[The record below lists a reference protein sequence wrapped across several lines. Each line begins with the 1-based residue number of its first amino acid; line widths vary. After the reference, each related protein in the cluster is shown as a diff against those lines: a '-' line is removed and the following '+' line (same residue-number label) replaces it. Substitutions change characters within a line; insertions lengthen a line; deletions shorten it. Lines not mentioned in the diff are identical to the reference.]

1 MDYKKDLLLRSAAR
15 LYSLGIEVEAAR
27 DQLRKLVERGVP
39 YNSPEMRKALE
50 EFQGLDQRNRK
61 ELPVLPACGAAR
73 GRIRLRCRGYR
84 AGRQNGEGGLFCNP
98 YCIVLSIYHGNL
110 QFL

>member
-27 DQLRKLVERGVP
+27 DQLRKLVEQGVL

-50 EFQGLDQRNRK
+50 EFQELDRQWK
-61 ELPVLPACGAAR
+61 ALEQEHLQ
-73 GRIRLRCRGYR
+73 LRAEVVRETKT
-84 AGRQNGEGGLFCNP
+84 AE
-98 YCIVLSIYHGNL
+98 
-110 QFL
+110 

>member
-27 DQLRKLVERGVP
+27 DQLHKLVERGVP

-50 EFQGLDQRNRK
+50 EFQELD
-61 ELPVLPACGAAR
+61 
-73 GRIRLRCRGYR
+73 
-84 AGRQNGEGGLFCNP
+84 RQWKALEQE
-98 YCIVLSIYHGNL
+98 HL
-110 QFL
+110 QLKAEVRREMKTAE

>member
-27 DQLRKLVERGVP
+27 EQLRTLVQQGVP

-50 EFQGLDQRNRK
+50 EFQELDQQWK
-61 ELPVLPACGAAR
+61 ALE
-73 GRIRLRCRGYR
+73 
-84 AGRQNGEGGLFCNP
+84 QE
-98 YCIVLSIYHGNL
+98 HL
-110 QFL
+110 QLKAEVRREMKTAE